1 VEVSKQVAEVKEQYD
16 NARAL
21 LEKNKQRRDIE
32 AVIERLTRDYNSVEE
47 LLTRTRRLEE
57 EFKKADEALRAIEG
71 FKDRQQVAECRRKL
85 DGIANRRK
93 DIENDLTQREKELA
107 EAKEKLDTRRP
118 ARFFG
123 SARSIAAA
131 AAVLTGG
138 IVGVL
143 IGPFYLL
150 AVLVLG
156 AVLLAIFMRARTAF
170 VQDRTNIS
178 SLEER
183 IQRMKESLGELSK
196 EEQALLA
203 EARCNTVGE
212 FGEKE
217 RNFYSRL
224 EQKEGAKYRLEG
236 ILSGKG
242 VEDIER
248 QKAEITRKLAVEET
262 KLTDGLMGTHLSPE
276 EYIELERK
284 VQALEAA
291 KAELENRKRRCE
303 VIIEQARFDVEDQIK
318 LKEELESLE
327 KALEREERK
336 VKAYDLARRFVSQA
350 RTEVLSSIEEALEK
364 EIQRHLV
371 VFTDGKYEQVR
382 VHKENLDFS
391 VYSAE
396 KEDWAKP
403 EELSGGVIDEFYLAF
418 RLALVKLIFGDKKP
432 PLILDDPFVN
442 FDSVRLANTLDFF
455 KRLASDYQIIIFTL
469 SDSYDAVADN
479 IIPLSKNDERQEM
492 RGT

>member
-1 VEVSKQVAEVKEQYD
+1 M
-16 NARAL
+16 RM
-21 LEKNKQRRDIE
+21 
-32 AVIERLTRDYNSVEE
+32 
-47 LLTRTRRLEE
+47 
-57 EFKKADEALRAIEG
+57 
-71 FKDRQQVAECRRKL
+71 
-85 DGIANRRK
+85 
-93 DIENDLTQREKELA
+93 
-107 EAKEKLDTRRP
+107 
-118 ARFFG
+118 
-123 SARSIAAA
+123 
-131 AAVLTGG
+131 
-138 IVGVL
+138 
-143 IGPFYLL
+143 L

-212 FGEKE
+212 FSEKE